1 MVGMDEL
8 SLIVQSLPLLTRE
21 RYASNG
27 TQTFGPLRH
36 WCNAFSSFD
45 LNVLEKPSLGVE
57 SSWFVTM
64 AVLYKGNKSSKQQSV
79 SLSS

>member
-8 SLIVQSLPLLTRE
+8 SLIVQSLLLLTRE
-21 RYASNG
+21 RCASNG
-27 TQTFGPLRH
+27 TQIFGPPRH

-57 SSWFVTM
+57 SSWFITM
-64 AVLYKGNKSSKQQSV
+64 AVLYKENKSSKQQSV